1 MKTKYFAG
9 VFIVALLAV
18 VSGCSG
24 GANEVS
30 VENCNPDNLRQ
41 MTDEK
46 AMWDLSGR
54 CMREGVY
61 KLNS

>member
-1 MKTKYFAG
+1 MKLKYFAG
-9 VFIVALLAV
+9 LLTIALFTV
-18 VSGCSG
+18 VTGCSD

-30 VENCNPDNLRQ
+30 AENCNPDNLRQ
-41 MTDEK
+41 MSDEK

-54 CMREGVY
+54 CMREGAY